1 MINIIVAYDKNL
13 AIGKDNTLVWRQSA
27 DLKRFKELTTGNTV
41 VMGRKTFESIGKPL
55 PNRRNIVIT
64 RQDTEIEG
72 VEIIKSIE
80 EITELFRNKD
90 GNKLVSDQMIPFDE
104 INDKIWK
111 IGAQI
116 FAPCAASRIVSKDN
130 VENMITNGLEVIS
143 CGANVPF
150 ADAAIFYGPIMEET
164 DNKVSLIEA
173 RIK

>member
-64 RQDTEIEG
+64 RQDIQIEG

-80 EITELFRNKD
+80 EIKNIEEDIFII
-90 GNKLVSDQMIPFDE
+90 GGGE
-104 INDKIWK
+104 IYKSCL
-111 IGAQI
+111 I
-116 FAPCAASRIVSKDN
+116 FADRI
-130 VENMITNGLEVIS
+130 
-143 CGANVPF
+143 F
-150 ADAAIFYGPIMEET
+150 ATEIDCE
-164 DNKVSLIEA
+164 IEA
-173 RIK
+173 DTWFVDVDMSEWVVESKSEHKSDEKNQYDYSFINLIKNGFKRRNN

>member
-64 RQDTEIEG
+64 RQDIEIEG

-80 EITELFRNKD
+80 EIKNIEEDIFII
-90 GNKLVSDQMIPFDE
+90 GGGE
-104 INDKIWK
+104 IYKSCL
-111 IGAQI
+111 I
-116 FAPCAASRIVSKDN
+116 FADRI
-130 VENMITNGLEVIS
+130 
-143 CGANVPF
+143 F
-150 ADAAIFYGPIMEET
+150 ATEIDCE
-164 DNKVSLIEA
+164 IEA
-173 RIK
+173 DTWFIDFNMSEWVVESKSEHKSDEKNQYDYSFINLIKNGFKRRNNYD